1 MQQGPE
7 VEMLAAEDRVYVKAR
22 GVPGED
28 SLESVAQCCH
38 TQFMFLWNKDDMAFV
53 RATDVNVVR
62 PD

>member
-1 MQQGPE
+1 
-7 VEMLAAEDRVYVKAR
+7 MLAAEDRVYVKAR
-22 GVPGED
+22 GSPGED